1 MSVTYLHTM
10 YSKNPTDSQLV
21 DPQGRHIN
29 YLRLAVTDRCNF
41 RCTYCMPEDGIDLKA
56 RDDIM
61 RFQEMEHLLGLF
73 LELGI
78 TKVRITGGEPFVRKG
93 LSEFLIRINQFDKLK
108 SINLTTNAYFMED
121 AISLFQKIKID
132 NINISLDSLDREI
145 FYKITR
151 RDDFEKV
158 WGNIEKLLLTDLA
171 IKINMVVIKG
181 VNDSEIVEFSELAK
195 NNKVE
200 IRFIEQMPFNGGCFS
215 SDILSAE
222 EIIAILQNAYP
233 RMMEYFKSSSTA
245 RIFEIPGFKGKLG
258 VIAGHSRT
266 FCSTC
271 SRLRLTPEGIL
282 KTCLYDHGSVNL
294 KDMLRS
300 GRSDQEIKSA
310 VKDAVSKRAKD
321 GFESE
326 QRELQKVHF
335 SKKKK
340 LSMAQIGG

>member
-1 MSVTYLHTM
+1 MTYLHTIHPNN
-10 YSKNPTDSQLV
+10 STASNLI
-21 DPQGRHIN
+21 DPQGRHLN
-29 YLRLAVTDRCNF
+29 YLRLAITDRCNF

-73 LELGI
+73 LDLGV

-93 LSEFLIRINQFDKLK
+93 LPEFLIKINQYEKLE
-108 SINLTTNAYFMED
+108 SINLTTNAYFTED
-121 AISLFQKIKID
+121 AVQLFQKIKMD
-132 NINISLDSLDREI
+132 SINISLDSLNREV

-158 WGNIEKLLLTDLA
+158 WSNIKKFLLTDLTV
-171 IKINMVVIKG
+171 KLNMVVIKG
-181 VNDSEIVEFSELAK
+181 INDNEIVDFAELAK
-195 NNKVE
+195 NSKVE
-200 IRFIEQMPFNGGCFS
+200 IRFIEQMPFNGGHFS
-215 SDILSAE
+215 NDILSAE
-222 EIIAILQNAYP
+222 EIILILQNAYP
-233 RMMEYFKSSSTA
+233 SMMEFFKMSSTA
-245 RIFEIPGFKGKLG
+245 RIFEIPGFKGRLG
-258 VIAGHSRT
+258 IIAGHSRT

-282 KTCLYDHGSVNL
+282 KICLYDHGSVNL

-300 GRSDQEIKSA
+300 GRSDQEIKTA
-310 VKDAVSKRAKD
+310 IKDAVSKRAKD

-326 QRELQKVHF
+326 QRTLQKIHF
-335 SKKKK
+335 SKNK